1 MHKLHIVQIVK
12 KFGLTG
18 GMEEYVYRLTEEL
31 FKIDCQVT
39 VLCEKKYSKTTKG
52 IKVVELGIHSK
63 PHWLSHFKFSKK
75 VDHWL
80 ARNPQNQRIV
90 HSHERQNTHHIT
102 TFHTTPYNLHKPW
115 IKKWLSLRNF
125 FYEKLEERELFGRNI
140 NAIVPVSNLLGD
152 LIKKKHPE
160 SANSLRSAIHPGV
173 DMRKPDPQ
181 AMKAIPLDG
190 GTIGFIGKE
199 WKRKGL
205 PKVFSIW
212 RELKKK
218 RPNLKL
224 KIAGV
229 KAESISHLLEESDVG
244 VDILGV
250 IKDKESFYQSID
262 LLVHPAKLEAF
273 GMVIAE
279 ALVMNVSVLCSKE
292 CGASE
297 VVDVNSGYSLPE
309 NAPLI
314 TWVEELNK
322 LMIQTEG
329 AGSYKNTW
337 SKVVIE
343 YQSLYNEILESY

>member
-12 KFGLTG
+12 RFGLTG

-31 FKIDCQVT
+31 FKFDCQVT
-39 VLCEKKYSKTTKG
+39 VLCEKKYSKSTKG

-75 VDHWL
+75 VDQWL

-90 HSHERQNTHHIT
+90 HSHERQSTHHVT
-102 TFHTTPYNLHKPW
+102 TFHTTPFNLGKSW
-115 IKKWLSLRNF
+115 ISRWLSLRNF
-125 FYEKLEERELFGRNI
+125 FYEILEKRELLGRHVS
-140 NAIVPVSNLLGD
+140 AVVPVSNMLGD
-152 LIKKKHPE
+152 LIRKKHPD
-160 SANSLRSAIHPGV
+160 SANFLRLAIHPGV
-173 DMRKPDPQ
+173 DMRKADPL

-190 GTIGFIGKE
+190 DTIGFIGKE

-273 GMVIAE
+273 GMVITE
-279 ALVMNVSVLCSKE
+279 ALVMGVTPLCSSE

-297 VVDVNSGYSLPE
+297 VIKEGTGASLPHNSE
-309 NAPLI
+309 ISLWA
-314 TWVEELNK
+314 EKASEL
-322 LMIQTEG
+322 
-329 AGSYKNTW
+329 
-337 SKVVIE
+337 
-343 YQSLYNEILESY
+343 LESNYVVDYRRDWSTVATEYKKIYSEIFK